1 MKKESYLFVTYCDS
15 DYEQVDNIFLELY
28 KQNIPVKSAKDAEQS
43 ELSTLIENATAVMMV
58 LSPSALD
65 SKNVRRSI
73 ELTKASDKHLIP
85 YFLCAP
91 DTLDL
96 PNELCML
103 LNGAAAIPAYEYHK
117 EEDLVAR
124 TIAELRP
131 YFPDEAELKKK
142 AKKARNRTIISTV
155 LVVFAL
161 LFILGSLPEESEPE
175 PPAKTVAQSGNS
187 EPTPKT
193 EVQTHPE
200 TMPNNSP
207 ELFDHLRQST
217 VYILTTDEDVYSIA
231 SGSGFFI
238 NSEGMVATNH
248 HVLEGGTYFF
258 IRPAA
263 EDNYYLTTVLAADEE
278 NDLAILQ
285 IDSGYTS
292 SSYLT
297 FSDKEVNIGDSVYVS
312 GYPQGIDLTI
322 SNGIVSNNKH
332 ISSFSQG
339 EYFLITAAA
348 TSGNSGGPVVNA
360 SGEVIGVLT
369 AKYFEAENLN
379 FVRPINYLKD
389 LIDKQ

>member
-43 ELSTLIENATAVMMV
+43 NLSTLIENATAVMMV
-58 LSPSALD
+58 LSPSAMD

-85 YFLCAP
+85 YFLCTP

-96 PNELCML
+96 PSELCML
-103 LNGAAAIPAYEYHK
+103 LNGAAAIPAYEYDK
-117 EEDLVAR
+117 EEALIAR
-124 TIAELRP
+124 TLEELRP
-131 YFPDEAELKKK
+131 YFPDTSELKKK
-142 AKKARNRTIISTV
+142 AKKARNRTIVSTV
-155 LVVFAL
+155 LIVIAL
-161 LFILGSLPEESEPE
+161 LALLGALPEETE
-175 PPAKTVAQSGNS
+175 PPTKTVAQSDNPS
-187 EPTPKT
+187 
-193 EVQTHPE
+193 
-200 TMPNNSP
+200 

-217 VYILTTDEDVYSIA
+217 VFILTTDEDIYSICT
-231 SGSGFFI
+231 GSGFFI

-258 IRPAA
+258 IRPAT
-263 EDNYYLTTVLAADEE
+263 EDKYYVATVLSVDEE

-285 IDSGYTS
+285 IDSTYNTT
-292 SSYLT
+292 SYLT
-297 FSDKEVNIGDSVYVS
+297 FSDKEINIGDSVYVS

-322 SNGIVSNNKH
+322 SNGIISNNTH

-339 EYFLITAAA
+339 EFFLITAAA
-348 TSGNSGGPVVNA
+348 TSGNSGGPVINT

-379 FVRPINYLKD
+379 LVRPINYLKD
-389 LIDKQ
+389 LIDRQ